1 MTFEG
6 VLPIWKPEGF
16 TSHDVVAVARRSLQ
30 IKRIGHTGTL
40 DPMVT
45 GVLPL
50 CIGRATRMVE
60 YIQDLPKQYEAEM
73 TLGISTNTEDWT
85 GEIVEQVDSISID
98 HGTIQ
103 RTLEAFIGEINQVP
117 PMFSAVKQ
125 GGVKLYELARQ
136 GIEVERKVRSVQIYQ
151 IDLLEANL
159 VQKHP
164 KIRFRVDCSKGTY
177 IRTLCVDIGKQLGFP
192 AMMSNLVRTRSGPFR
207 REECITIEE
216 LRMFQVESK
225 LHSFLVDEQVAL
237 NHLSIVTIPD
247 WAALK
252 LVQGQVIHRS
262 RLPKECYEQAKT
274 TLFRL
279 YDESDRFIGLFQFNE
294 QTGNIVATKV
304 FATPEQWSTTT

>member
-73 TLGISTNTEDWT
+73 TFGISTNTEDWT
-85 GEIVEQVDSISID
+85 GEMVEQVDSISID
-98 HGTIQ
+98 QVTIE
-103 RTLEAFIGEINQVP
+103 RILDSFVGEIEQIP

-136 GIEVERKVRSVQIYQ
+136 GIEVERKPRLVQIYKLEL
-151 IDLLEANL
+151 IEANL
-159 VQKHP
+159 EDKQP

-177 IRTLCVDIGKQLGFP
+177 IRTLCVDIGRQLGLP
-192 AMMSNLVRTRSGPFR
+192 AMMSSLVRTRSGPFR
-207 REECITIEE
+207 REDCITIDE
-216 LRMFQVESK
+216 LRDFKYDETV
-225 LHSFLVDEQVAL
+225 HSFLVDEQVAL
-237 NHLSIVTIPD
+237 NHLSVVTIPD

-262 RLPKECYEQAKT
+262 RLPQKCYEEAST

-279 YDESDRFIGLFQFNE
+279 YDESNRFVGLFQFDE
-294 QTGNIVATKV
+294 QTGNIIATKV
-304 FATPEQWSTTT
+304 FATPEQWSTTS